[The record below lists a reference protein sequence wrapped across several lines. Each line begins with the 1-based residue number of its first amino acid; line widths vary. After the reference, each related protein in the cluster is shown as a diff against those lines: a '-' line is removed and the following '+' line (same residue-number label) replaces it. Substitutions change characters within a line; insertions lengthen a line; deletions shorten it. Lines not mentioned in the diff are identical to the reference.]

1 MLHTSFQF
9 VSNSGKA
16 FYRGCNIYNLVIGL
30 SIDVF
35 VDVIGGIN
43 DSHVVSFNVRL
54 RIRLGEGLGEE

>member
-1 MLHTSFQF
+1 
-9 VSNSGKA
+9 
-16 FYRGCNIYNLVIGL
+16 LVIGL